1 MTPTNAKHSGL
12 ERTSPTPD
20 LDALRRA
27 YGHLDGKAL
36 LEVMIRDVFPGRIA
50 LSSSFGAEAVVL
62 LDLVAQVDPATPVLV
77 IDTLKLFP
85 ETYAYIE
92 MVTKR
97 LGLTDVRRLK
107 PDAARLRR
115 WDPDGN
121 LWETEPDSC
130 CHIRK
135 VVPLDAA
142 LPEFDAWITGRK
154 RFHGGQRSDLPVI
167 EFMDGQFKINPLA
180 PWSQAEIDAAFA
192 ERDLPAHPLVAE
204 GYLSIGC
211 QTCTRRVVGGEEVR
225 AGRWAGSSKNECG
238 IHLGREQAAA
248 VSSPQ
253 SQIGQR
259 QDNR

>member
-154 RFHGGQRSDLPVI
+154 RFQGGKRAALDFFENELDLRIKV
-167 EFMDGQFKINPLA
+167 NPLA
-180 PWSQAEIDAAFA
+180 HWEKADVQDYMINN
-192 ERDLPAHPLVAE
+192 RLPRHPLVAR
-204 GYLSIGC
+204 GYPSIGC
-211 QTCTRRVVGGEEVR
+211 LPCTSQVKAGEDER
-225 AGRWAGSSKNECG
+225 AGRWRGKDKDECG
-238 IHLGREQAAA
+238 IHFVDGKMVRLSA
-248 VSSPQ
+248 
-253 SQIGQR
+253 
-259 QDNR
+259 